1 MWSERLEKNLVPI
14 HLSQARPTNSGREA
28 SMADRP
34 VAGAPGGNSTPVSD
48 SNVGIDTPPSSPV
61 LT

>member
-1 MWSERLEKNLVPI
+1 MWSERLEENLVPI
-14 HLSQARPTNSGREA
+14 HLSQAQPTNSGREA

-48 SNVGIDTPPSSPV
+48 SNVGIDRPRR
-61 LT
+61 LRF